1 MMMLIPFSTIVGQN
15 TVTNWIK
22 HENPKTPDSIF
33 VHQNVI
39 HSSLRFYFPNGD
51 LDSLSQFLWVNK
63 SSISVQKWSD
73 PSLKFIYL
81 AYEIPLQDLFR
92 DSVRVI
98 SQEKSKLGAN
108 TSNEPRLN
116 QTETKTDDLF
126 GNSKLSKNGSLTR
139 GITVG
144 SNQDASLESGLRLD
158 LSGEIA
164 DSVYLI
170 ANLTDQSTPIQPDG
184 STQNL
189 REFDRVYLQVK
200 SPNHNLEMGDID
212 VQFKNSEF
220 AYINRRLQGAQYQ
233 TASFKGK
240 YKFLASVAR
249 GVFRSQSFQGQ
260 EGFQGP
266 YRLIGNNGEPFIVVI
281 AGTERIYL
289 DGKLLTR
296 GEEQDYIVDYS
307 LGEIQ
312 FMPKILLNPR
322 SRITVDFQ
330 YLNQDFSRTMIAADA
345 TSDPIW
351 DGKWSIGA
359 SFMRETDSDNSLAQL
374 SLGATEIA
382 ILEQAGDDPNKAVV
396 SGVLP
401 YTDLENQ
408 NRIPYQKRDTLING
422 ENHTYYK
429 VTTQLSGELFDV
441 RFARISNGLG
451 AYQRA
456 QSGANGVV
464 FEFVGNGL
472 GQYDTLRSLPRPL
485 DHTMLTLKSDLKP
498 GAGFRFKTEWAVSTF
513 DENKFSDLDD
523 SDNDDFALSQQV
535 EHQQLTDFAKITSK
549 YIFKYSGERFRYFDR
564 PEEVDFQRKWNLN
577 QLSSTEQKVHEFS
590 SDWKFSEHSN
600 LNLEAGLIQRKDMDG
615 SRIKSNIQ
623 IDEKKMPGLILQN
636 EYINSSDKL
645 TSIDGTWSTQRLETF
660 YNVES
665 DLGTFRPFIKLL
677 YDERN
682 QKRSQTD
689 SLTALSYGQY
699 SASLG
704 LNYTK
709 SRFFDVSYEFTL
721 RDDASQLGAKLF
733 KDSRN
738 YIQNVLLNARKGTQI
753 SSENSFTYQQREI
766 TKRFSATPGYSANDA
781 VYIKSNSRYRSEN
794 SAIDGQFFYD
804 VNSQRTALLQ
814 ETYIEVGPEL
824 GQYVWDDLNQDGIKQ
839 IDEFYPEQ
847 TPNEGLFLKQ
857 YLPSDQL
864 LPSINLSSRFRL
876 AISPIKFYNKSTE
889 SISKTL
895 ADKIDWSGSIDIRE
909 NSTTSKLSDIYLLR
923 LAQFQNDS
931 TTILGRIGYRSE
943 FTFFPRNRTNSLR
956 FELNNST
963 GKNKQAFGSEDQDVK
978 SYLIELQTRFN
989 RYLSWN
995 NEIKLSEDK
1004 RNNDVLTSRNY
1015 RINTTAFTSTFQVIQ
1030 SRELS
1035 YSFDAAYNSKLEN
1048 AQINEVHANVI
1059 KAGANTRIYLGD
1071 KFQASG
1077 RLQFKRVELE
1087 GTSTALGNFELTEG
1101 AGAGSNWIWSLQAT
1115 YQNSQW
1121 VQSSLNYDGRTVTK
1135 LPTIHT
1141 LRFII
1146 RALF

>member
-1 MMMLIPFSTIVGQN
+1 MIPFSTIMGQN
-15 TVTNWIK
+15 TVSNWIK

-33 VHQNVI
+33 IHQKVI
-39 HSSLRFYFPNGD
+39 QSSVRFYLPNGD
-51 LDSLSQFLWVNK
+51 LDSLSEFIWINK
-63 SSISVQKWSD
+63 SSILVQKWSN
-73 PSLKFIYL
+73 PSLKYIYL
-81 AYEIPLQDLFR
+81 AYDILLQDLFK

-98 SQEKSKLGAN
+98 SQNTKKLGKN
-108 TSNEPRLN
+108 KSIEPRLN
-116 QTETKTDDLF
+116 QTQGQSDDLF
-126 GNSKLSKNGSLTR
+126 GNSKLTKNGSLTR

-164 DSVYLI
+164 DSVYLV

-189 REFDRVYLQVK
+189 REFDRVYLQLK

-220 AYINRRLQGAQYQ
+220 AYINRRLQGAQYK
-233 TASFKGK
+233 TTSLKGK
-240 YKFLASVAR
+240 YAFLASVAR

-266 YRLIGNNGEPFIVVI
+266 YRLVGNNGEPFIVII
-281 AGTERIYL
+281 AGTERVYL

-374 SLGATEIA
+374 SLGLPEIE
-382 ILEQAGDDPNKAVV
+382 ILEKAGDDPTKAVV

-401 YTDLENQ
+401 FRNEEGQ
-408 NRIPYQKRDTLING
+408 NRIPYQKKDTLING

-429 VTTQLSGELFDV
+429 VTTQLTGELFDV
-441 RFARISNGLG
+441 RFARLTSGLG
-451 AYQRA
+451 SYQRA

-464 FEFVGNGL
+464 YEYVGNGL

-485 DHTMLTLKSDLKP
+485 DHTMLTLKSDLAP

-513 DENKFSDLDD
+513 DENKFSSLDD
-523 SDNDDFALSQQV
+523 ADNDDFALSQHV
-535 EHQQLTDFAKITSK
+535 EHKQLTDFANITSK
-549 YIFKYSGERFRYFDR
+549 YVFKYSGERFRYFDR

-577 QLSSTEQKVHEFS
+577 ELSATEQKVHEFAS
-590 SDWKFSEHSN
+590 NWEFTENSN
-600 LNLEAGLIQRKDMDG
+600 LNFDAGLIQRKDMNG
-615 SRIKSNIQ
+615 SRIKSRIQ
-623 IDEKKMPGLILQN
+623 INEKKIPGLILEN
-636 EYINSSDKL
+636 EYIKSNDKL
-645 TSIDGTWSTQRLETF
+645 TAIDGVWSTQKLESF
-660 YNVES
+660 YFLES
-665 DLGTFRPFIKLL
+665 DIGTFRPFVRFL

-682 QKRSQTD
+682 QKRSQKD

-699 SASLG
+699 AASLG

-709 SRFFDVSYEFTL
+709 SRSFDASYEFTV
-721 RDDASQLGAKLF
+721 RDDASILGSQLF

-738 YIQNVLLNARKGTQI
+738 YIHNFQLNARKGTQI

-766 TKRFSATPGYSANDA
+766 TKRFSSRPGFSSNDA
-781 VYIKSNSRYRSEN
+781 VYIKSNSRYRSLN

-857 YLPSDQL
+857 FLPSDQL

-876 AISPIKFYNKSTE
+876 AISPVKFFDKNTE
-889 SISKTL
+889 SLSKTL
-895 ADKIDWSGSIDIRE
+895 ADKLDWSGSIDIRE
-909 NSTTSKLSDIYLLR
+909 NSTTGNLSDIYLLR
-923 LAQFQNDS
+923 LTEFQNDS

-943 FTFFPRNRTNSLR
+943 FTFFPRNRTNSVR
-956 FELNNST
+956 FELNNSK

-978 SYLIELQTRFN
+978 SYLIELQTRFS

-995 NEIKLSEDK
+995 NEIKLSEDE

-1015 RINTTAFTSTFQVIQ
+1015 RINTKAFTSTFQVIQ
-1030 SRELS
+1030 SREIS
-1035 YSFDAAYNSKLEN
+1035 YSFDAAYFSKLEN
-1048 AQINEVHANVI
+1048 AQINEVNAQVI
-1059 KAGANTRIYLGD
+1059 KVGANSRIYIGD

-1077 RLQFKRVELE
+1077 RVQFKRVELE
-1087 GTSTALGNFELTEG
+1087 GESSALGNFELTEG
-1101 AGAGSNWIWSLQAT
+1101 AGAGNNWLWSLQAT

-1121 VQSSLNYDGRTVTK
+1121 VQSSLNYDGRTVSK

-1141 LRFII
+1141 IRFII